1 MRSRVRQVASN
12 TFIKMKE
19 LIKKINRFK
28 VVATILNNNSA
39 VFEGFPEI
47 MDARDTFLSKKDS
60 ITSLF
65 SSLSKPYTEFHGVKT
80 DSRIKLRS
88 SLNLAIGTGITIASR
103 QKNVPMLQTLKKYR
117 SSLSRATII
126 NLPEMAARVF
136 DELKQYETLA
146 IASGLTAEK
155 LLALK
160 DYTSNFREIV
170 ETTDYEI
177 STRKTAR
184 VELRLLVRECTQILK
199 DELGPFVDH
208 CKDTSPEFY
217 KAYATVQAPKRRKK
231 RKAAGESLLCDIS
244 GTVTNSVTNEPVPDA
259 TILIDGSDTNY
270 TTDED
275 GYYLA
280 EDIAGGYHKITCFST
295 GFNNPQPMQ
304 DTLSEGE
311 SLVVDFSL
319 VPLNPLNN

>member
-1 MRSRVRQVASN
+1 
-12 TFIKMKE
+12 
-19 LIKKINRFK
+19 
-28 VVATILNNNSA
+28 
-39 VFEGFPEI
+39 
-47 MDARDTFLSKKDS
+47 
-60 ITSLF
+60 
-65 SSLSKPYTEFHGVKT
+65 
-80 DSRIKLRS
+80 
-88 SLNLAIGTGITIASR
+88 
-103 QKNVPMLQTLKKYR
+103 
-117 SSLSRATII
+117 
-126 NLPEMAARVF
+126 MAARVF

-146 IASGLTAEK
+146 VASGLTAEK

-217 KAYATVQAPKRRKK
+217 KAYTTVQAPKRRKK

-259 TILIDGSDTNY
+259 TILIDGSDINY

-275 GYYLA
+275 GYYSA